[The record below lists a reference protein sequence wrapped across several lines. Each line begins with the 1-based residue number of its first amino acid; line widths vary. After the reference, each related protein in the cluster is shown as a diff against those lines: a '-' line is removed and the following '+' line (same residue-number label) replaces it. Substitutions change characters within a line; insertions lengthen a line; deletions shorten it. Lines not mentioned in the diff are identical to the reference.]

1 MHQSKLC
8 LVTLHRL
15 SKDSG
20 SRRLSSL
27 SSFEDSTVSGHM
39 IRIRSFGSLEDSV
52 ASVLPDSVFER
63 LASSKTVSTTLKF
76 ESIEGNGYKKI
87 TRCKTLSH
95 ECSVWYNIVAAW
107 DEDIQ
112 TNSLKKRIQ
121 IMRSPCLH
129 GILYYSSQIATRIW
143 TIVKDHI
150 ALISTNDRLSFNT
163 TLSLLKL
170 RDSIL

>member
-87 TRCKTLSH
+87 IRCKKLSH

-112 TNSLKKRIQ
+112 NKSVEDKSSSYEMSMFAWNPRIQ
-121 IMRSPCLH
+121 FTNCYEHLDDCE
-129 GILYYSSQIATRIW
+129 SSYR
-143 TIVKDHI
+143 VD
-150 ALISTNDRLSFNT
+150 FN
-163 TLSLLKL
+163 K
-170 RDSIL
+170 